1 MKITREKQLHK
12 QFDCSLDAVAA
23 AAAVAVAAGSI
34 HATQLTLNWQQ
45 QQRS

>member
-12 QFDCSLDAVAA
+12 QFDCSLDAV